1 MQKFIINQPS
11 HSSAP
16 SYTLPVSGTAKSK
29 FLAVDITQCLLAVA
43 AAVVF
48 GWATTARGEAPTPK
62 VDRVVAL
69 EQDPAV
75 EAPGVF
81 FNENFKTIKALKDQF
96 GDTAEGEGRFTVT
109 STNAFSGS
117 RSLEQAYIA
126 RDSYKAEEKTSAKG
140 FIAK

>member
-1 MQKFIINQPS
+1 MDQPF

-16 SYTLPVSGTAKSK
+16 SYVRSVSGAAKSK
-29 FLAVDITQCLLAVA
+29 FLAVDIRQCLLAVA

-48 GWATTARGEAPTPK
+48 GWGTTAWADAPTPK

-81 FNENFKTIKALKDQF
+81 FKENFKTIKTLSDQF
-96 GDTAEGEGRFTVT
+96 GDTAEGEGKFNVT

-126 RDSYKAEEKTSAKG
+126 RDTYKEQDKG
-140 FIAK
+140 EAGWVIRHFDTN